1 LCIEYYINLF
11 DRFIGTK
18 ELWKIYRNEMKDIKI
33 RNETMKITNKIIEA
47 FKKNEEFINLSK
59 INIDNRFH
67 F

>member
-1 LCIEYYINLF
+1 
-11 DRFIGTK
+11 
-18 ELWKIYRNEMKDIKI
+18 MKDIKI